1 MSYSA
6 LVPKFKPPIVKSS
19 NIFHQYRDQNTK
31 PRKLDIKN
39 GLIGEALKNIEAN
52 NYSSRNEDHQ
62 HNKKRSIFDDRNQPD
77 ECQITELFGGAMV
90 YKPNN
95 KTTQSQKI
103 HQETS
108 SCQRIDPRDEQL
120 SVSKGVDNFF
130 TKNILQQKS
139 LQPQVPNPK
148 PSYPYPPAQQTS
160 FATIFNKPENPPI
173 NAKEPSSKRQKLNS
187 DAIDVEKLK
196 VNFHSPIVSINHSFP
211 FYSLFIVFNNIEY
224 ELHKLFE

>member
-19 NIFHQYRDQNTK
+19 NLFHQYRDQNTK

-62 HNKKRSIFDDRNQPD
+62 NNKKRSIFDDRNQPD

-95 KTTQSQKI
+95 KTIQSQKI
-103 HQETS
+103 HQETNS
-108 SCQRIDPRDEQL
+108 SQRSDPRDAL
-120 SVSKGVDNFF
+120 VLKGVDSLFA
-130 TKNILQQKS
+130 KNLVQQKS
-139 LQPQVPNPK
+139 LQSQVPIPK
-148 PSYPYPPAQQTS
+148 PSFHPPAPQTS
-160 FATIFNKPENPPI
+160 FATIFNKPENPTI
-173 NAKEPSSKRQKLNS
+173 NAKEPSSKRQKLSS

-196 VNFHSPIVSINHSFP
+196 VYFHSLIVSIIHSP
-211 FYSLFIVFNNIEY
+211 FFFMFYCV
-224 ELHKLFE
+224 